1 VSPQKERLE
10 LFSETLRLAFVEQG
24 KGRPFL
30 LLHGGAGPGSMTGLA
45 AALAAGAC
53 TVLPTHPGFDGES
66 RPDRIARIDDLV
78 LVYLTLLERL
88 DLRNVVVVGN
98 SLGGWIA
105 AELSLRKSP
114 RIVGT
119 ILLDAVGIDT
129 GSPDRTIAD
138 PAKIPL
144 PELLARG
151 FHDPKKF
158 AALAAPPSAEAAATL
173 AENQRAMRVYA
184 GDPFMHDP
192 GLRVR
197 LAAMSTPT
205 LVLWGES
212 DRLVDL
218 DYGRLYAA
226 SIPGARFEV
235 LPMAGH
241 LPQIERLDDT
251 RRLVEAF
258 ASKL

>member
-1 VSPQKERLE
+1 VSPQKQRLE

-30 LLHGGAGPGSMTGLA
+30 LLHGGAGPGSMMGLA
-45 AALAAGAC
+45 GALAASAC
-53 TVLPTHPGFDGES
+53 TVLPTHPGFDGEP
-66 RPDRIARIDDLV
+66 RPDRFARIDDLV
-78 LVYLTLLERL
+78 LGYLTLLERL
-88 DLRNVVVVGN
+88 DLKSVVVVGN

-105 AELSLRKSP
+105 AELALQKSP
-114 RIVGT
+114 RVAGAV
-119 ILLDAVGIDT
+119 LLDAVGIDT

-138 PAKIPL
+138 PAKIPRS
-144 PELLARG
+144 ELLARG

-158 AALAAPPSAEAAATL
+158 AAPQTAEAAATL
-173 AENQRAMRVYA
+173 AENERALRVYA

-192 GLRVR
+192 GLRAR

-205 LVLWGES
+205 LILWGES

-218 DYGRLYAA
+218 DYGRRYAA

-251 RRLVEAF
+251 RRLIEAF